1 MKKIWTFILLI
12 VIILV
17 LCSGCSKNTVISLY
31 DNVTKTIGDLCLTN
45 DILLQGKRKFGID
58 HYVGSY
64 DVVYKNSSSREV
76 LFGGTTIERKN
87 GSTINVKIDVDS
99 IKGDIKV
106 IMVSGIKKNVIA
118 DDTGTYEFDIN
129 VKDGSN
135 YLIIKTNNYS
145 GSVKVNID

>member
-12 VIILV
+12 VVILV
-17 LCSGCSKNTVISLY
+17 LCAGCSKNMIINTY

-45 DILLQGKRKFGID
+45 DILLKGKRKFGID

-76 LFGGTTIERKN
+76 LFGGTTIERTN
-87 GSTINVKIDVDS
+87 GSMVNVKIDINS

-106 IMVSGIKKNVIA
+106 IMVLGSIKKIIA
-118 DDTGTYEFDIN
+118 DDTGNYDFSFN

-145 GSVKVNID
+145 GSVKINID

>member
-129 VKDGSN
+129 VK
-135 YLIIKTNNYS
+135 
-145 GSVKVNID
+145 VNID